1 MSRTKRA
8 KSPDVDAIE
17 EDEQQYANGPLS
29 LAELDEQ
36 YASSPSFHSPLY
48 LQVLTPNPASPTA
61 LGTTP
66 KPPASPISSPT
77 SSTP

>member
-36 YASSPSFHSPLY
+36 YASLHPTFFR
-48 LQVLTPNPASPTA
+48 VLTPDLVSPTA
-61 LGTTP
+61 RATTP
-66 KPPASPISSPT
+66 KPPASPTSSPT